1 MFENV
6 HRKVKLIKYPL
17 PQADPSSDPLIAI
30 TNIEVRILRDLHN
43 WPDDHPPLPRWTSRL
58 RRWRRSPASWS
69 TWPTPPSW
77 SCAGSF
83 SSRTGST
90 LSSSSSAS
98 GASPTLAPGS
108 TWWPWL
114 SCPGWASSPCPSCTR
129 TTRRQWTR
137 LWAPWTPRWMKSR
150 TRSCR
155 SFPWTRIQQ
164 RKKSRLPVPVSH
176 VHLKIKSTKSIF
188 NVQTATCEHL
198 NYFIC
203 ALLLLYVGEA
213 FILPIKKAC
222 GLRELFPTH
231 ANVNSARPIPGFI
244 LQEHNC
250 TMFICPF
257 YLDQHLSWCCQS
269 TFQIY
274 ILSFIF
280 KLEAKRN
287 QNLT

>member
-1 MFENV
+1 MTVSSHRWYVYMFENV

-108 TWWPWL
+108 TWWPWS

-176 VHLKIKSTKSIF
+176 VHLKIKSTKSISD
-188 NVQTATCEHL
+188 VQTATQ
-198 NYFIC
+198 
-203 ALLLLYVGEA
+203 
-213 FILPIKKAC
+213 
-222 GLRELFPTH
+222 ELFYLCTLASLRGGSFH
-231 ANVNSARPIPGFI
+231 TANQKSLRITRVVSNTRKCQFSQTNPWIHLARTQLHYVYLSLLFGSASLLVLSVNLPD
-244 LQEHNC
+244 L
-250 TMFICPF
+250 
-257 YLDQHLSWCCQS
+257 YLVFH
-269 TFQIY
+269 F
-274 ILSFIF
+274 
-280 KLEAKRN
+280 
-287 QNLT
+287 